1 MKRLFLALTLIAG
14 AAQASPWAEGGD
26 RQFRQDIE
34 MLKAARIIRGP
45 INAWPLPWAQI
56 DNGIAFNEGV
66 VLPPHLMAALA
77 RVKAQSDLAQQ
88 RTVYEFKAAGTNDP
102 ELVRDFGGGARE
114 NGDVSVRAT
123 HDVGPLYL
131 SYGVGY
137 RNHQRGG
144 DLHFE
149 PSYAAVQIGNW
160 ALYGGYVEEWFG
172 PGHDGAL
179 LFSNS
184 ARPFPKIGIKRLS
197 PDPIGLPVLKW
208 LGPIRLD
215 VFAGKLMEKRDFD
228 NPLVIGIR
236 VAFEPVHG
244 LEIGLNRA
252 MQLCGKNRPCSARTI
267 GEALIGFGNAD
278 NTGTLNEPGNQLAG
292 FDISFTRQVGNVTTQ
307 IYAEAEAEDED
318 NIIIE
323 QYARLAGIALSGPLG
338 ESGASWQANFEF
350 TDTLG
355 SQLFGGNKYP
365 GSLYN
370 HFIYRDGFTDRIF
383 ARRRHAHL
391 CSIGSGQ
398 RHAQSPLVRFA
409 ARHRPVPHQLPCTF
423 ADSEPQPRVGKSRDH
438 PGRYR
443 RCRMAVAIRRYSR
456 RGPPAERWPRY
467 AGYVETN
474 SGTRNRVQVAFLTS
488 DGAKTGDWNALST
501 SIAWAHL
508 VFASPLR

>member
-1 MKRLFLALTLIAG
+1 MKRFLLALMLVAG

-66 VLPPHLMAALA
+66 VLPPHLAAALQ
-77 RVKAQSDLAQQ
+77 RVKALSDMAQR

-102 ELVRDFGGGARE
+102 QLVRDFGGGARE
-114 NGDVSVRAT
+114 NADVSVRAS

-137 RNHQRGG
+137 RNGQRGK
-144 DLHFE
+144 DFHLE
-149 PSYAAVQIGNW
+149 PTYAAVQIGNW

-184 ARPFPKIGIKRLS
+184 ARPFPKVGIKRLS

-215 VFAGKLMEKRDFD
+215 VFAGVLTENRDFD
-228 NPLVIGIR
+228 NTGIIGIR
-236 VAFEPVHG
+236 VAFEPVDG

-252 MQLCGKNRPCSARTI
+252 LQLCGRGRPCGAKTI
-267 GEALIGFGNAD
+267 GKALIGFGNAD
-278 NTGTLNEPGNQLAG
+278 NTGTPDEPGNQLAG
-292 FDISFTRQVGNVTTQ
+292 FDISFTRNIGSVTTQ

-323 QYARLAGIALSGPLG
+323 QFARLAGIALSGPLG
-338 ESGASWQANFEF
+338 KKGASWNANLEV
-350 TDTLG
+350 TDTFG
-355 SQLFGGNKYP
+355 AKLFGSGEFP
-365 GSLYN
+365 VSVYN
-370 HFIYRDGFTDRIF
+370 NFIYTDGFTYKREP
-383 ARRRHAHL
+383 
-391 CSIGSGQ
+391 IGYSLDGDTRTVAVSG
-398 RHAQSPLVRFA
+398 
-409 ARHRPVPHQLPCTF
+409 
-423 ADSEPQPRVGKSRDH
+423 
-438 PGRYR
+438 
-443 RCRMAVAIRRYSR
+443 AV
-456 RGPPAERWPRY
+456 
-467 AGYVETN
+467 N
-474 SGTRNRVQVAFLTS
+474 DTRNRRWYGSLRTIDLFASNKDGRFGISNRNRVSGNRETIQVATVGVEWPSQFGDIRVEGRLQNDGPNTPGTSKLTP
-488 DGAKTGDWNALST
+488 AIE
-501 SIAWAHL
+501 IA
-508 VFASPLR
+508 FRSRF

>member
-1 MKRLFLALTLIAG
+1 MNRLLLALTLIAG

-77 RVKAQSDLAQQ
+77 RVKAHSDMAQR
-88 RTVYEFKAAGTNDP
+88 RTVYEVRAAGTNDP

-137 RNHQRGG
+137 RNDQRGR

-215 VFAGKLMEKRDFD
+215 VFAGKLIENREFD
-228 NPLVIGIR
+228 NPVVIGIR

-252 MQLCGKNRPCSARTI
+252 LQLCGKNRPCSARTI
-267 GEALIGFGNAD
+267 GQALIGFGNAD

-292 FDISFTRQVGNVTTQ
+292 FDISFTRQIGNVTTQ

-318 NIIIE
+318 NILIE
-323 QYARLAGIALSGPLG
+323 QFARLAGVALSGSIG
-338 ESGASWQANFEF
+338 KSGASWQANFEF

-355 SQLFGGNKYP
+355 SQLFGSGKFV
-365 GSLYN
+365 GAVYN
-370 HFIYRDGFTDRIF
+370 HFIYRDGFTYKRQP
-383 ARRRHAHL
+383 
-391 CSIGSGQ
+391 IGYSLDGDTRTFSVSG
-398 RHAQSPLVRFA
+398 
-409 ARHRPVPHQLPCTF
+409 
-423 ADSEPQPRVGKSRDH
+423 
-438 PGRYR
+438 
-443 RCRMAVAIRRYSR
+443 AV
-456 RGPPAERWPRY
+456 
-467 AGYVETN
+467 N
-474 SGTRNRVQVAFLTS
+474 DTRNRRWYASLRDIDLFRTNAGAFSPTQNRNRVSANRETIQVATAGVEWPSQFGDIRVEGRLQNDGPDTPGTSKLTP
-488 DGAKTGDWNALST
+488 ALE
-501 SIAWAHL
+501 IA
-508 VFASPLR
+508 FRSRF

>member
-1 MKRLFLALTLIAG
+1 MKRLLLALALVAG
-14 AAQASPWAEGGD
+14 AAQASPWAEVGD

-66 VLPPHLMAALA
+66 VLPPHLMAALG
-77 RVKAQSDLAQQ
+77 RVKAHSDMAQR
-88 RTVYEFKAAGTNDP
+88 RTVYEFKVAGTTDP
-102 ELVRDFGGGARE
+102 QLVRDFGGGARE
-114 NGDVSVRAT
+114 NGDVSVRAS

-137 RNHQRGG
+137 RNGQRGK
-144 DLHFE
+144 DFHLE

-197 PDPIGLPVLKW
+197 PDPIPLPVLKW

-215 VFAGKLMEKRDFD
+215 FFAGVLTEKRDFD
-228 NPLVIGIR
+228 NTGIIGIR

-252 MQLCGKNRPCSARTI
+252 LQLCGRGRPCSASTV
-267 GEALIGFGNAD
+267 GKALIGFGNAD

-292 FDISFTRQVGNVTTQ
+292 FDISFTRQIGSVTTQ

-318 NIIIE
+318 NILIE
-323 QYARLAGIALSGPLG
+323 QFARLAGVTLSGPLG
-338 ESGASWQANFEF
+338 MKGASWRAGVEV

-355 SQLFGGNKYP
+355 AKLFGSGEFP

-370 HFIYRDGFTDRIF
+370 NFIYLDGYTYKRQP
-383 ARRRHAHL
+383 
-391 CSIGSGQ
+391 IGYSLDSDT
-398 RHAQSPLVRFA
+398 RTITVSA
-409 ARHRPVPHQLPCTF
+409 AVN
-423 ADSEPQPRVGKSRDH
+423 D
-438 PGRYR
+438 
-443 RCRMAVAIRRYSR
+443 
-456 RGPPAERWPRY
+456 
-467 AGYVETN
+467 
-474 SGTRNRVQVAFLTS
+474 TRNRRWYASLRDIDLFRSNAAAIQPGDRPRNRVSRTPETIQIATAGVEWPSQFGDIRIEGRLQNDGPDTPGTSKLTPALEIAFRS
-488 DGAKTGDWNALST
+488 R
-501 SIAWAHL
+501 
-508 VFASPLR
+508 F